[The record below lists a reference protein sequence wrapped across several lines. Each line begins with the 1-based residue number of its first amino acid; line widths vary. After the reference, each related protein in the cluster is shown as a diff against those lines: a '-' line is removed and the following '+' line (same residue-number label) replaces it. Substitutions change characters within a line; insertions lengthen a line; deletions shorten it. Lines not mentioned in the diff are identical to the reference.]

1 MRTTSAKL
9 TVTMTKYAP
18 RTLNDSLPI
27 RYPQRPATAVPIAN
41 AAGTGHGSWTNV
53 WPKTSTSK
61 PTAASAL
68 A

>member
-9 TVTMTKYAP
+9 TVTITKYAP
-18 RTLNDSLPI
+18 RTLNESLPI
-27 RYPQRPATAVPIAN
+27 RYPQRPATADRLRTPPAPATVLDERVAD
-41 AAGTGHGSWTNV
+41 
-53 WPKTSTSK
+53 TSTLN